1 MSYERWKIFSMNFRV
16 HVDLLLIFYVRRKL
30 ELHHWTLLSTLVG
43 INKEFKIPETK
54 KFWNIKKSSDKN
66 AINTGLSLAIFC
78 HWMHILSIAWNAY
91 TTNHVCQLA
100 HRLFLHFFLSSV
112 ARSSMGSKKKHE
124 WMSQMSAIQ
133 RDSIESFFFLIHT
146 VSPHESHR
154 CFCGS
159 RVLNSN
165 EPKTSQKKQTADAI
179 HSLTWLSIVSDG
191 MIKKILYDFDHVFE
205 S

>member
-1 MSYERWKIFSMNFRV
+1 MHTQQIMYVNLHIDYFY
-16 HVDLLLIFYVRRKL
+16 IFY
-30 ELHHWTLLSTLVG
+30 LSG
-43 INKEFKIPETK
+43 
-54 KFWNIKKSSDKN
+54 
-66 AINTGLSLAIFC
+66 
-78 HWMHILSIAWNAY
+78 
-91 TTNHVCQLA
+91 
-100 HRLFLHFFLSSV
+100 V
-112 ARSSMGSKKKHE
+112 ARSMGSKKHE

-179 HSLTWLSIVSDG
+179 HSLTWLSIVSNDQWND
-191 MIKKILYDFDHVFE
+191 KKILYDFDHVFE